1 MSKNN
6 VLLQKTELGKIK
18 TGFHD
23 LPDTDHVY
31 GKAPEKDKFGAR
43 EGINSFIQLF
53 QDGRNTQFQ
62 TLDSLARI
70 LWL

>member
-23 LPDTDHVY
+23 LPESHHVY
-31 GKAPEKDKFGAR
+31 GKAPAKDKFGAR
-43 EGINSFIQLF
+43 EGTHDSIQLCL
-53 QDGRNTQFQ
+53 DGRNMQFLISNNPVK
-62 TLDSLARI
+62 TLWR
-70 LWL
+70 